1 MECCGYGVINT
12 ENCARR
18 KNSGDFKSSNFDFF
32 LIVIKIFSGFD
43 WLKVFLGSVIQELL
57 SFPPLFL
64 YLCVYRIYTGEWHG
78 LNDMYAPLGW
88 YVVIGSALTLVA
100 IYIYKYFVEIIFGN
114 YAKWELKQRGCIGDL
129 SLLWS

>member
-1 MECCGYGVINT
+1 MFTQNLKQSPDGRIQVVLNLPILI
-12 ENCARR
+12 
-18 KNSGDFKSSNFDFF
+18 SF

-100 IYIYKYFVEIIFGN
+100 IYIYKYFVVIMQNG
-114 YAKWELKQRGCIGDL
+114 
-129 SLLWS
+129 S